1 MFLVAFTEGS
11 SDETSLFQSRKVF
24 FIHYFWNFVSYLRIM
39 QPSEQELIKNLR
51 QESKRDQAFGE
62 LVSRYQERLYWHI
75 RRIVLNHEDSDD
87 VLQNT
92 FLKVWKNVGSFR
104 EESSLYTWI
113 YRIATNEAITF
124 INSRKRQSLLSIQ
137 DVNTLLLDRM
147 EADQYFEGDDI
158 REKLQKAILRLPDKQ
173 RVVFN
178 MRYFEEMPYQQMSE
192 ILDTTVGA
200 LKASFHHAMKKVEEY
215 LSDQDL

>member
-1 MFLVAFTEGS
+1 
-11 SDETSLFQSRKVF
+11 
-24 FIHYFWNFVSYLRIM
+24 M
-39 QPSEQELIKNLR
+39 QQSEQELIKNLR
-51 QESKRDQAFGE
+51 QESTRDQAFGE

-92 FLKVWKNVGSFR
+92 FLKVWKNLGSFR

-147 EADQYFEGDDI
+147 EADIYFEGDDI

-215 LSDQDL
+215 LSNQDL